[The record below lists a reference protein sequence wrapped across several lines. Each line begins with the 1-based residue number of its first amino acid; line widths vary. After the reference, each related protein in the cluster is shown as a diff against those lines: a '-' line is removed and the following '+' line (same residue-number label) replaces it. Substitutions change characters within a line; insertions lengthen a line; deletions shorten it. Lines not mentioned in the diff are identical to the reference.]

1 MMGAEGT
8 LLAIAAGN
16 AYGATRAAVSAG
28 VSSRPTISRS
38 NVLTY
43 ASTLAVT
50 DEVNARSIAPIT
62 CSGSLAL
69 DLAAVGGR
77 QVDEVVRLQEFL
89 VAGALRV
96 APDRKAQP
104 RPRRQVQAKAEPRR
118 RNRLSR
124 EAAAIDPQARFEEHT
139 GARLVAILEPDRGTC
154 GVSGRTQEQWQSLRS
169 ARLVGPGSPVTANRI
184 ALERSTVM
192 SAPTVHPHPV
202 RSACTSNPVSNR
214 WRLPAWTLN
223 SWRSETSRTLRSRV
237 KSTTSMPNTSR
248 MLLAQSHVFD
258 TLAFIEPLSVHAHR
272 IVVAIPGRH
281 RARRRARAERRRI
294 GQGGDVVARRFVN
307 RDGEL
312 VLFVLWQAI
321 VPARRVRALT
331 TAQHKQRQPMSRFG
345 IPDALRLHVLKA
357 RKIHGS
363 RCARR

>member
-104 RPRRQVQAKAEPRR
+104 RPRRQVHANAEPRR
-118 RNRLSR
+118 RDRLSR
-124 EAAAIDPQARFEEHT
+124 EAAAIDPQARFEAHT

-154 GVSGRTQEQWQSLRS
+154 GVSGRTQEQWQSHSDPPDSWGLDRPS
-169 ARLVGPGSPVTANRI
+169 PRTASPSRGPPSCRRQP
-184 ALERSTVM
+184 ST
-192 SAPTVHPHPV
+192 PT
-202 RSACTSNPVSNR
+202 RCGA
-214 WRLPAWTLN
+214 
-223 SWRSETSRTLRSRV
+223 
-237 KSTTSMPNTSR
+237 
-248 MLLAQSHVFD
+248 
-258 TLAFIEPLSVHAHR
+258 
-272 IVVAIPGRH
+272 
-281 RARRRARAERRRI
+281 RARRIRSRT
-294 GQGGDVVARRFVN
+294 
-307 RDGEL
+307 DG
-312 VLFVLWQAI
+312 
-321 VPARRVRALT
+321 
-331 TAQHKQRQPMSRFG
+331 
-345 IPDALRLHVLKA
+345 
-357 RKIHGS
+357 GS
-363 RCARR
+363 RPGH

>member
-8 LLAIAAGN
+8 LLAISAGN

-104 RPRRQVQAKAEPRR
+104 RPRRQVQANAEPRR
-118 RNRLSR
+118 RDRLSR

-154 GVSGRTQEQWQSLRS
+154 GVSGRTQEQWQSHSDPRTRGAWI
-169 ARLVGPGSPVTANRI
+169 ARHREPHRPR
-184 ALERSTVM
+184 RSTVM

-214 WRLPAWTLN
+214 WRLPGLDTELLAD
-223 SWRSETSRTLRSRV
+223 ETSRTLRSRV
-237 KSTTSMPNTSR
+237 KSTTSMPNNSTRSSSSR
-248 MLLAQSHVFD
+248 R
-258 TLAFIEPLSVHAHR
+258 LS
-272 IVVAIPGRH
+272 
-281 RARRRARAERRRI
+281 
-294 GQGGDVVARRFVN
+294 
-307 RDGEL
+307 
-312 VLFVLWQAI
+312 
-321 VPARRVRALT
+321 
-331 TAQHKQRQPMSRFG
+331 AQHAFDRWLSSSPYPCTPTAS
-345 IPDALRLHVLKA
+345 L
-357 RKIHGS
+357 
-363 RCARR
+363 